1 MKTAFFLRSS
11 SDGQASIYIRITEG
25 RGDQFK
31 FATGH
36 AILHPDHWNKT
47 KQRVRNKVDAVGC
60 DEVNVQLEKLQAFV
74 RQAHL
79 DAKTKGQRRDRDF
92 YQQVIQDFKR
102 GVERSSVGQTLTIGE
117 AFERF
122 IDHASKHNSPI
133 TGSRLSKGT
142 LENYAVTLRQ
152 IQHILMDSTTLDE
165 VDMDWYHDFV
175 SKSEQNG
182 LNGKPL
188 SKNYIG
194 RHIKGVKSVLAAM
207 EEQGHDVH
215 PAYRRKGFKK
225 ITEDSTSIWLTMKEL
240 KQMEALDLSAHPPG
254 LALTRD
260 LFLIGCFT
268 GLRVSDLNRLQSAEL
283 VTLEGTQCISF
294 KQQKTGRPVLIPVHP
309 VVRSILDRHNG
320 PPRPQND
327 QIINRNLKRLGQL
340 MELTDSVQIE
350 RTIGGAKTKE
360 SKTKWA
366 MLTSHCARR
375 SFCTNIYLMG
385 TDALTIM
392 AISGHKTEKS
402 VRRYLKLGPED
413 FALRLTAETFFKAG
427 L

>member
-152 IQHILMDSTTLDE
+152 IQHVLMDVTTLDE

-175 SKSEQNG
+175 SKSEQSG

-225 ITEDSTSIWLTMKEL
+225 ITEDSTSIWLTMEEL

-268 GLRVSDLNRLQSAEL
+268 GLRVSDLNRLQ
-283 VTLEGTQCISF
+283 VRGTRHA
-294 KQQKTGRPVLIPVHP
+294 GRHPVH
-309 VVRSILDRHNG
+309 LLQATEDRPPCAHPG
-320 PPRPQND
+320 PSRGAVHPRPPQ
-327 QIINRNLKRLGQL
+327 R
-340 MELTDSVQIE
+340 S
-350 RTIGGAKTKE
+350 
-360 SKTKWA
+360 
-366 MLTSHCARR
+366 TS
-375 SFCTNIYLMG
+375 
-385 TDALTIM
+385 
-392 AISGHKTEKS
+392 
-402 VRRYLKLGPED
+402 
-413 FALRLTAETFFKAG
+413 TAERPNHQPQPQAVGSADGVDG
-427 L
+427 LRANRAHRRWGQDQGVQDQVGHADITLRQALLLHQQSTSWGRTP

>member
-1 MKTAFFLRSS
+1 
-11 SDGQASIYIRITEG
+11 
-25 RGDQFK
+25 
-31 FATGH
+31 
-36 AILHPDHWNKT
+36 
-47 KQRVRNKVDAVGC
+47 VRNKVEAVGC
-60 DEVNVQLEKLQAFV
+60 DEVNVQLDKLQAFV
-74 RQAHL
+74 RQANL

-92 YQQVIQDFKR
+92 YLQVIQDFKR
-102 GVERSSVGQTLTIGE
+102 GVERSSVGQTITIGE

-152 IQHILMDSTTLDE
+152 IRHVLMDSTTLDE

-175 SKSEQNG
+175 SKSEQSG

-225 ITEDSTSIWLTMKEL
+225 ITEDSMSIWLTMDEL
-240 KQMEALDLSAHPPG
+240 KQMEALDLSGHAAG
-254 LALTRD
+254 LSLTRD

-268 GLRVSDLNRLQSAEL
+268 GLRVSDLNRLKSAEL
-283 VTLEGTQCISF
+283 VTLEGTQCFSF
-294 KQQKTGRPVLIPVHP
+294 NQKKTGQPVLIPVHP
-309 VVRSILDRHNG
+309 VVHSILDRHNG
-320 PPRPQND
+320 SPRPQND
-327 QIINRNLKRLGQL
+327 QIINRNLKRLGRLMQL
-340 MELTDSVQIE
+340 DESIQVD
-350 RTIGGAKTKE
+350 RTVGGEKTKE
-360 SKTKWA
+360 RKSKWM

-375 SFCTNIYLMG
+375 SFCTNAILNG
-385 TDALTIM
+385 ADTLTIM
-392 AISGHKTEKS
+392 AMSGHKTEKTL
-402 VRRYLKLGPED
+402 RCYLKLGPEHYTSRM
-413 FALRLTAETFFKAG
+413 ASSAFFNP
-427 L
+427 

>member
-1 MKTAFFLRSS
+1 MR
-11 SDGQASIYIRITEG
+11 
-25 RGDQFK
+25 
-31 FATGH
+31 
-36 AILHPDHWNKT
+36 PDHWNKA
-47 KQRVRNKVDAVGC
+47 KQRVRNKVEAVGC
-60 DEVNVQLEKLQAFV
+60 DEVNVQLDKLQAFV
-74 RQAHL
+74 RQANL

-92 YQQVIQDFKR
+92 YLQVIQDFKR
-102 GVERSSVGQTLTIGE
+102 GVERSSVGQTITIGE

-152 IQHILMDSTTLDE
+152 IRHVLMDSTTLDE

-175 SKSEQNG
+175 SKSEQSG

-225 ITEDSTSIWLTMKEL
+225 ITEDSMSIWLTMDEL
-240 KQMEALDLSAHPPG
+240 KQMEALDLSGHAAG
-254 LALTRD
+254 LSLTRD

-268 GLRVSDLNRLQSAEL
+268 GLRVSDLNRLKSAEL
-283 VTLEGTQCISF
+283 VTLEGTQCFSF
-294 KQQKTGRPVLIPVHP
+294 NQKKTGQPVLIPVHP
-309 VVRSILDRHNG
+309 VVHSILDRHNG
-320 PPRPQND
+320 SPRPQND
-327 QIINRNLKRLGQL
+327 QIINRNLKRLGRLMQL
-340 MELTDSVQIE
+340 DESIQVD
-350 RTIGGAKTKE
+350 RTVGGEKTKE
-360 SKTKWA
+360 RKSKWM

-375 SFCTNIYLMG
+375 SFCTNAILNG
-385 TDALTIM
+385 ADTLTIM
-392 AISGHKTEKS
+392 AMSGHKTEKTL
-402 VRRYLKLGPED
+402 RCYLKLGPEHYTSRM
-413 FALRLTAETFFKAG
+413 ASSAFFNP
-427 L
+427 

>member
-1 MKTAFFLRSS
+1 LKTAFFLRSS

-36 AILHPDHWNKT
+36 AVLRPDHWNKA
-47 KQRVRNKVDAVGC
+47 KQRVRNKVEAVGC

-92 YQQVIQDFKR
+92 YLQVIQDFKR

-152 IQHILMDSTTLDE
+152 IRHVLMDSTTLDE

-175 SKSEQNG
+175 SKSEQSG
-182 LNGKPL
+182 LKGEPL

-207 EEQGHDVH
+207 EERGHDVH

-225 ITEDSTSIWLTMKEL
+225 ISEDSTSIWLTMDEL
-240 KQMEALDLSAHPPG
+240 KQMAALDLSDQPPG

-260 LFLIGCFT
+260 LFLIGSFT
-268 GLRVSDLNRLQSAEL
+268 GLRVSDLKRLQTLEL
-283 VTLEGTQCISF
+283 VTLQGKKCFSF
-294 KQQKTGRPVLIPVHP
+294 NQHKTAQPVLIPVHP
-309 VVRSILDRHNG
+309 VVHSILDRHNG

-327 QIINRNLKRLGQL
+327 QIINRNLKRLGRLMQL
-340 MELTDSVQIE
+340 DESIQVD
-350 RTIGGAKTKE
+350 RTVGGEKTKE
-360 SKTKWA
+360 RKSKWM

-375 SFCTNIYLMG
+375 SFCTNAILNG
-385 TDALTIM
+385 ADTLTIM
-392 AISGHKTEKS
+392 AMSGHKTEKTL
-402 VRRYLKLGPED
+402 RCYLKLGPEHY
-413 FALRLTAETFFKAG
+413 ASRMASSAFFNP
-427 L
+427 

>member
-36 AILHPDHWNKT
+36 AVLRPDHWNKA
-47 KQRVRNKVDAVGC
+47 KQRVRNKVEAVGC
-60 DEVNVQLEKLQAFV
+60 DEVNVQLDKLQAFV
-74 RQAHL
+74 RQANL

-92 YQQVIQDFKR
+92 YLQVIQDFKR
-102 GVERSSVGQTLTIGE
+102 GVERSSVGQTITIGE

-152 IQHILMDSTTLDE
+152 IRHVLMDSTTLDE

-175 SKSEQNG
+175 SKSEQSG

-225 ITEDSTSIWLTMKEL
+225 ITEDSMSIWLTMDEL
-240 KQMEALDLSAHPPG
+240 KQMEALDLSGHAAG
-254 LALTRD
+254 LSLTRD

-268 GLRVSDLNRLQSAEL
+268 GLRVSDLNRLKSAEL
-283 VTLEGTQCISF
+283 VTLEGTQCFSF
-294 KQQKTGRPVLIPVHP
+294 NQKKTGQPVLIPVHP
-309 VVRSILDRHNG
+309 VVHSILDRHNG
-320 PPRPQND
+320 SPRPQND
-327 QIINRNLKRLGQL
+327 QIINRNLKRLGRLMQL
-340 MELTDSVQIE
+340 DESIQVD
-350 RTIGGAKTKE
+350 RTVGGEKTKE
-360 SKTKWA
+360 RKSKWM

-375 SFCTNIYLMG
+375 SFCTNAILNG
-385 TDALTIM
+385 ADTLTIM
-392 AISGHKTEKS
+392 AMSGHKTEKTL
-402 VRRYLKLGPED
+402 RCYLKLGPEHYTSRM
-413 FALRLTAETFFKAG
+413 ASSAFFNP
-427 L
+427 

>member
-1 MKTAFFLRSS
+1 LR
-11 SDGQASIYIRITEG
+11 
-25 RGDQFK
+25 
-31 FATGH
+31 
-36 AILHPDHWNKT
+36 PDHWNKA
-47 KQRVRNKVDAVGC
+47 KQRVRNKVEAVGC
-60 DEVNVQLEKLQAFV
+60 DEVNVQLDKLQAFV
-74 RQAHL
+74 RQANL

-92 YQQVIQDFKR
+92 YLQVIQDFKR
-102 GVERSSVGQTLTIGE
+102 GVERSSVGQTITIGE

-152 IQHILMDSTTLDE
+152 IRHVLMDSTTLDE

-175 SKSEQNG
+175 SKSEQSG

-225 ITEDSTSIWLTMKEL
+225 ITEDSMSIWLTMDEL
-240 KQMEALDLSAHPPG
+240 KQMEALDLSGHAAG
-254 LALTRD
+254 LSLTRD

-268 GLRVSDLNRLQSAEL
+268 GLRVSDLNRLKSAEL
-283 VTLEGTQCISF
+283 VTLEGTQCFSF
-294 KQQKTGRPVLIPVHP
+294 NQKKTGQPVLIPVHP
-309 VVRSILDRHNG
+309 VVHSILDRHNG
-320 PPRPQND
+320 SPRPQND
-327 QIINRNLKRLGQL
+327 QIINRNLKRLGRLMQL
-340 MELTDSVQIE
+340 DESIQVD
-350 RTIGGAKTKE
+350 RTVGGEKTKE
-360 SKTKWA
+360 RKSKWM

-375 SFCTNIYLMG
+375 SFCTNAILNG
-385 TDALTIM
+385 ADTLTIM
-392 AISGHKTEKS
+392 AMSGHKTEKTL
-402 VRRYLKLGPED
+402 RCYLKLGPEHYTSRM
-413 FALRLTAETFFKAG
+413 ASSAFFNP
-427 L
+427 

>member
-1 MKTAFFLRSS
+1 LKTAFFLRSS

-36 AILHPDHWNKT
+36 AVLRPDHWNKA
-47 KQRVRNKVDAVGC
+47 KQRVRNKVEAVGC
-60 DEVNVQLEKLQAFV
+60 DEVNVQLDKLQAFV
-74 RQAHL
+74 RQANL

-92 YQQVIQDFKR
+92 YLQVIQDFKR
-102 GVERSSVGQTLTIGE
+102 GVERSSVGQTITIGE

-152 IQHILMDSTTLDE
+152 IRHVLMDSTTLDE

-175 SKSEQNG
+175 SKSEQSG

-225 ITEDSTSIWLTMKEL
+225 ITEDSMSIWLTMDEL
-240 KQMEALDLSAHPPG
+240 KQMEALDLSGHAAG
-254 LALTRD
+254 LSLTRD

-268 GLRVSDLNRLQSAEL
+268 GLRVSDLNRLKSAEL
-283 VTLEGTQCISF
+283 VTLEGTQCFSF
-294 KQQKTGRPVLIPVHP
+294 NQKKTGQPVLIPVHP
-309 VVRSILDRHNG
+309 VVHSILDRHNG
-320 PPRPQND
+320 SPRPQND
-327 QIINRNLKRLGQL
+327 QIINRNLKRLGRLMQL
-340 MELTDSVQIE
+340 DESIQVD
-350 RTIGGAKTKE
+350 RTVGGEKTKE
-360 SKTKWA
+360 RKSKWM

-375 SFCTNIYLMG
+375 SFCTNAILNG
-385 TDALTIM
+385 ADTLTIM
-392 AISGHKTEKS
+392 AMSGHKTEKTL
-402 VRRYLKLGPED
+402 RCYLKLGPEHYTSRM
-413 FALRLTAETFFKAG
+413 ASSAFFNP
-427 L
+427 

>member
-1 MKTAFFLRSS
+1 MVGSRFRIENRLLPPLFIRRSS
-11 SDGQASIYIRITEG
+11 VHLHPHHRGQGRPVQIRH
-25 RGDQFK
+25 
-31 FATGH
+31 GH
-36 AILHPDHWNKT
+36 AVLRPDHWNKT
-47 KQRVRNKVDAVGC
+47 KQRVRNKVEAVGC

-92 YQQVIQDFKR
+92 YLQVIQDFKR

-152 IQHILMDSTTLDE
+152 IRHVLMDSTTLDE

-175 SKSEQNG
+175 SKSEQSG

-225 ITEDSTSIWLTMKEL
+225 ITEDSTSIWLTMDEL
-240 KQMEALDLSAHPPG
+240 KQMEALDLSGHPPG
-254 LALTRD
+254 LSLTRD

-268 GLRVSDLNRLQSAEL
+268 GLRVSDLNRLKSAEL

-294 KQQKTGRPVLIPVHP
+294 KQTEDRTARAHSGPSSGAVHP
-309 VVRSILDRHNG
+309 RPSQWLLLDR
-320 PPRPQND
+320 
-327 QIINRNLKRLGQL
+327 
-340 MELTDSVQIE
+340 
-350 RTIGGAKTKE
+350 RTTK
-360 SKTKWA
+360 SSTA
-366 MLTSHCARR
+366 TS
-375 SFCTNIYLMG
+375 
-385 TDALTIM
+385 
-392 AISGHKTEKS
+392 SGWVS
-402 VRRYLKLGPED
+402 
-413 FALRLTAETFFKAG
+413 
-427 L
+427 

>member
-11 SDGQASIYIRITEG
+11 SDGQASIYIRVTEG

-31 FATGH
+31 FATRH
-36 AILHPDHWNKT
+36 AVLRGDHWNKT
-47 KQRVRNKVDAVGC
+47 KQRVRNKVEAVGC
-60 DEVNVQLEKLQAFV
+60 DEVNVQLDKLQAFV
-74 RQAHL
+74 RQANL

-92 YQQVIQDFKR
+92 YLQVIQDFKR
-102 GVERSSVGQTLTIGE
+102 GVERSSVGQTITIGE

-152 IQHILMDSTTLDE
+152 IRHVLMDSTTLDE

-175 SKSEQNG
+175 SKSEQSG

-225 ITEDSTSIWLTMKEL
+225 ITEDSMSIWLTMDEL
-240 KQMEALDLSAHPPG
+240 KQMEALDLSGHAAG
-254 LALTRD
+254 LSLTRD

-268 GLRVSDLNRLQSAEL
+268 GLRVSDLNRLKSAEL
-283 VTLEGTQCISF
+283 VTLEGTQCFSF
-294 KQQKTGRPVLIPVHP
+294 NQKKTGQPVLIPVHP
-309 VVRSILDRHNG
+309 VVHSILDRHNG
-320 PPRPQND
+320 SPRPQND
-327 QIINRNLKRLGQL
+327 QIINRNLKRLGRLMQL
-340 MELTDSVQIE
+340 DESIQVD
-350 RTIGGAKTKE
+350 RTVGGEKTKE
-360 SKTKWA
+360 RKSKWM

-375 SFCTNIYLMG
+375 SFCTNAILNG
-385 TDALTIM
+385 ADTLTIM
-392 AISGHKTEKS
+392 AMSGHKTEKTL
-402 VRRYLKLGPED
+402 RCYLKLGPEHYTSRM
-413 FALRLTAETFFKAG
+413 ASSAFFNP
-427 L
+427 

>member
-36 AILHPDHWNKT
+36 AVLRPDHWNKA
-47 KQRVRNKVDAVGC
+47 KQRVRNKVEAVGC
-60 DEVNVQLEKLQAFV
+60 DEVNVQLDKLQAFV
-74 RQAHL
+74 RQANL

-92 YQQVIQDFKR
+92 YLQVIQDFKR

-152 IQHILMDSTTLDE
+152 IRHVLMDSTTLDE

-175 SKSEQNG
+175 SKSEQSG

-225 ITEDSTSIWLTMKEL
+225 ITEDSMSIWLTMDEL
-240 KQMEALDLSAHPPG
+240 KQMEALDLSGHAAG
-254 LALTRD
+254 LSLTRD

-268 GLRVSDLNRLQSAEL
+268 GLRVSDLNRLKSAEL
-283 VTLEGTQCISF
+283 VTLEGTQCFSF
-294 KQQKTGRPVLIPVHP
+294 NQKKTGQPVLIPVHP
-309 VVRSILDRHNG
+309 VVHSILDRHNG
-320 PPRPQND
+320 SPRPQND
-327 QIINRNLKRLGQL
+327 QIINRNLKRLGRLMQL
-340 MELTDSVQIE
+340 DESIQVD
-350 RTIGGAKTKE
+350 RTVGGEKTKE
-360 SKTKWA
+360 RKSKWM

-375 SFCTNIYLMG
+375 SFCTNAILNG
-385 TDALTIM
+385 ADTLTIM
-392 AISGHKTEKS
+392 AMSGHKTEKTL
-402 VRRYLKLGPED
+402 RCYLKLGPEHYTSRM
-413 FALRLTAETFFKAG
+413 ASSAFFNP
-427 L
+427 

>member
-36 AILHPDHWNKT
+36 AVLRPDHWNKA
-47 KQRVRNKVDAVGC
+47 KQRVRNKVEAVGC
-60 DEVNVQLEKLQAFV
+60 DEVNVQLDKLQAFV
-74 RQAHL
+74 RQANL

-92 YQQVIQDFKR
+92 YLQVIQDFKR

-152 IQHILMDSTTLDE
+152 IRHVLMDSTTLDE

-175 SKSEQNG
+175 SKSEQSG

-225 ITEDSTSIWLTMKEL
+225 ITEDSTSIWLTMDEL
-240 KQMEALDLSAHPPG
+240 KQMEALDLSGHAAG
-254 LALTRD
+254 LSLTRD

-268 GLRVSDLNRLQSAEL
+268 GLRVSDLNRLKSAEL
-283 VTLEGTQCISF
+283 VTLEGTQCFSF
-294 KQQKTGRPVLIPVHP
+294 NQKKTGQPVLIPVHP
-309 VVRSILDRHNG
+309 VVHSILDRHNG
-320 PPRPQND
+320 SPRPQND
-327 QIINRNLKRLGQL
+327 QIINRNLKRLGRLMQL
-340 MELTDSVQIE
+340 DESIQVD
-350 RTIGGAKTKE
+350 RTVGGEKTKE
-360 SKTKWA
+360 RKSKWM

-375 SFCTNIYLMG
+375 SFCTNAILNG
-385 TDALTIM
+385 ADTLTIM
-392 AISGHKTEKS
+392 AMSGHKTEKTL
-402 VRRYLKLGPED
+402 RCYLKLGPEHYTSRM
-413 FALRLTAETFFKAG
+413 ASSAFFNP
-427 L
+427 

>member
-1 MKTAFFLRSS
+1 MKTAFFLRPS

-36 AILHPDHWNKT
+36 SVLRGDHWNKT

-60 DEVNVQLEKLQAFV
+60 DEVNVQLDKLQAFV

-92 YQQVIQDFKR
+92 YLQVIQDFKR

-152 IQHILMDSTTLDE
+152 IRHVLMDSTTLDE

-175 SKSEQNG
+175 SKSEQSG
-182 LNGKPL
+182 LKGEPL

-207 EEQGHDVH
+207 EERGHDVH

-225 ITEDSTSIWLTMKEL
+225 ISEDSTSIWLTMDEL
-240 KQMEALDLSAHPPG
+240 KQMAALDLSDQPPG

-260 LFLIGCFT
+260 LFLIGSFT
-268 GLRVSDLNRLQSAEL
+268 GLRVSDLKRLQTLEL
-283 VTLEGTQCISF
+283 VTLQGKKCFSF
-294 KQQKTGRPVLIPVHP
+294 NQHKTAQPVLIPVHP
-309 VVRSILDRHNG
+309 VVHCILDRHNG

-327 QIINRNLKRLGQL
+327 QIINRNLKRLGRLMQL
-340 MELTDSVQIE
+340 DESIQVD
-350 RTIGGAKTKE
+350 RTVGGDKTKE
-360 SKTKWA
+360 RKSKWM

-375 SFCTNIYLMG
+375 SFCTNAILNG
-385 TDALTIM
+385 ADTLTIM
-392 AISGHKTEKS
+392 AMSGHKTEKTL
-402 VRRYLKLGPED
+402 RCYLKLGPEHYTSRM
-413 FALRLTAETFFKAG
+413 ASSAFFNP
-427 L
+427 

>member
-36 AILHPDHWNKT
+36 AVLRPDHWNKT
-47 KQRVRNKVDAVGC
+47 KQRVRNKVEAVGC

-74 RQAHL
+74 RQANL

-92 YQQVIQDFKR
+92 YLQVIQDFKR
-102 GVERSSVGQTLTIGE
+102 GVERSSVGQTITIGE

-152 IQHILMDSTTLDE
+152 IRHVLMDSTTLDE

-175 SKSEQNG
+175 SKSEQSG

-225 ITEDSTSIWLTMKEL
+225 ITEDSMSIWLTMDEL
-240 KQMEALDLSAHPPG
+240 KQMEALDLSGHAAG
-254 LALTRD
+254 LSLTRD

-268 GLRVSDLNRLQSAEL
+268 GLRVSDLNRLKSAEL
-283 VTLEGTQCISF
+283 VTLEGTQCFSF
-294 KQQKTGRPVLIPVHP
+294 NQKKTGQPVLIPVHP
-309 VVRSILDRHNG
+309 VVHSILDRHNG
-320 PPRPQND
+320 SPRPQND
-327 QIINRNLKRLGQL
+327 QIINRNLKRLGRLMQL
-340 MELTDSVQIE
+340 DESIQVD
-350 RTIGGAKTKE
+350 RTVGGEKTKE
-360 SKTKWA
+360 RKSKWM

-375 SFCTNIYLMG
+375 SFCTNAILNG
-385 TDALTIM
+385 ADTLTIM
-392 AISGHKTEKS
+392 AMSGHKTEKTL
-402 VRRYLKLGPED
+402 RCYLKLGPEHYTSRM
-413 FALRLTAETFFKAG
+413 ASSAFFNP
-427 L
+427 

>member
-1 MKTAFFLRSS
+1 M
-11 SDGQASIYIRITEG
+11 
-25 RGDQFK
+25 
-31 FATGH
+31 
-36 AILHPDHWNKT
+36 
-47 KQRVRNKVDAVGC
+47 RNKVEAVGC
-60 DEVNVQLEKLQAFV
+60 DEVNVQLDKLQAFV
-74 RQAHL
+74 RQANL

-92 YQQVIQDFKR
+92 YLQVIQDFKR
-102 GVERSSVGQTLTIGE
+102 GVERSSVGQTITIGE

-152 IQHILMDSTTLDE
+152 IRHVLMDSTTLDE

-175 SKSEQNG
+175 SKSEQSG

-225 ITEDSTSIWLTMKEL
+225 ITEDSMSIWLTMDEL
-240 KQMEALDLSAHPPG
+240 KQMEALDLSGHAAG
-254 LALTRD
+254 LSLTRD

-268 GLRVSDLNRLQSAEL
+268 GLRVSDLNRLKSAEL
-283 VTLEGTQCISF
+283 VTLEGTQCFSF
-294 KQQKTGRPVLIPVHP
+294 NQKKTGQPVLIPVHP
-309 VVRSILDRHNG
+309 VVHSILDRHNG
-320 PPRPQND
+320 SPRPQND
-327 QIINRNLKRLGQL
+327 QIINRNLKRLGRLMQL
-340 MELTDSVQIE
+340 DESIQVD
-350 RTIGGAKTKE
+350 RTVGGEKTKE
-360 SKTKWA
+360 RKSKWM

-375 SFCTNIYLMG
+375 SFCTNAILNG
-385 TDALTIM
+385 ADTLTIM
-392 AISGHKTEKS
+392 AMSGHKTEKTL
-402 VRRYLKLGPED
+402 RCYLKLGPEHYTSRM
-413 FALRLTAETFFKAG
+413 ASSAFFNP
-427 L
+427 